1 MHKFSEHSEY
11 MLKVI
16 TYINKAKLF
25 VEKMVLSGD
34 REMVNLLW
42 GFPDGSAVKNLPA
55 VQETQETSVQSWVR
69 KIPWRRAWQPIPVFL
84 PGECHGQRSL
94 AGYSPRGRKE
104 LDTAERLT
112 TTIFLAGQRDKA
124 GPGGVLL
131 RQRIGAS
138 EN

>member
-84 PGECHGQRSL
+84 PGECHGQRNLVSH
-94 AGYSPRGRKE
+94 S
-104 LDTAERLT
+104 
-112 TTIFLAGQRDKA
+112 
-124 GPGGVLL
+124 
-131 RQRIGAS
+131 S
-138 EN
+138 

>member
-69 KIPWRRAWQPIPVFL
+69 KIPWRREWQPIPVFL

-94 AGYSPRGRKE
+94 AGYSPWDCKE
-104 LDTAERLT
+104 SDMTEQLT
-112 TTIFLAGQRDKA
+112 
-124 GPGGVLL
+124 LL
-131 RQRIGAS
+131 LSFKPSHFREVHLEIS
-138 EN
+138 